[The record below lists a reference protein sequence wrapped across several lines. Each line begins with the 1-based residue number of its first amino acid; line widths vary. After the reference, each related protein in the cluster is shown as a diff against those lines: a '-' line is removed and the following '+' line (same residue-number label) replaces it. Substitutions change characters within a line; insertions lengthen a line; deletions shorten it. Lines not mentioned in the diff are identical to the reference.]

1 MAAEPDWLTVH
12 EVVERLREAGYRDSA
27 MTVRRMV
34 DDGEFGQQGKD
45 WYRTERGKYRMVA
58 VTAVQA
64 LVSRR
69 RDQGTSS

>member
-1 MAAEPDWLTVH
+1 MAEPDWLTVH
-12 EVVERLREAGYRDSA
+12 EVVERLRAAGYRDSA

-58 VTAVQA
+58 VAAVQA
-64 LVSRR
+64 LVTRR
-69 RDQGTSS
+69 RAQGTPS